1 MNKNK
6 EVIECILDE
15 ECTDCKLATGIGQ
28 LLNVCDTL
36 GGDDC
41 EVLHDKIMSEEMFPE
56 ELIEIMTDRSKGT
69 QQHEIVSEIVDLMS

>member
-15 ECTDCKLATGIGQ
+15 KCSDCELAVGIGQ
-28 LLNVCDTL
+28 LLNICNDL

-56 ELIEIMTDRSKGT
+56 ELVKIMTDRSKGT
-69 QQHEIVSEIVDLMS
+69 SQYEIVSEIVELMS